1 MKFLL
6 PIICYPLAYLF
17 AAFIN
22 WNFDAGAWSEMARFM
37 TVVMATAVAAMSL
50 PILAEM

>member
-6 PIICYPLAYLF
+6 PILFYPLTYLS

-22 WNFDAGAWSEMARFM
+22 WNLDAGAWSEMARFL
-37 TVVMATAVAAMSL
+37 TVGVATSIAALSM
-50 PILAEM
+50 PILMEV